1 MEPTHLNCDKVE
13 DCFDKEICLEGVKC
27 DCDEGLCKHKE
38 CDEDSDCNNPHHCRE
53 VVFDKSF
60 IDHQNISQG
69 AECQCLDRRCAI
81 LPGGKFKLPTNLLLQ
96 DMIEESRRKRLE
108 NEEANGI
115 GMFKRHKRQ

>member
-53 VVFDKSF
+53 VVVDKSF
-60 IDHQNISQG
+60 IDHQIFLRVQSVNVWTG
-69 AECQCLDRRCAI
+69 DV
-81 LPGGKFKLPTNLLLQ
+81 PYYP
-96 DMIEESRRKRLE
+96 EESSNFQQTCCFR
-108 NEEANGI
+108 I
-115 GMFKRHKRQ
+115 